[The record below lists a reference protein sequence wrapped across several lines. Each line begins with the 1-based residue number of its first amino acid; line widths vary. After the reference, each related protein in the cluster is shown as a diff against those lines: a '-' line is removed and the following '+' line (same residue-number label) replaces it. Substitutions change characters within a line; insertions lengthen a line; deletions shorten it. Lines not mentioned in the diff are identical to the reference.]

1 MNELQLF
8 NFNGQQVR
16 TILIDEEPYFVG
28 KDVAEVLGYARPGD
42 ALSKIDERDRKT
54 LNYKA
59 FGDLA
64 PSLWKGNDYSN
75 KTIIND
81 SGVYELIFRSEL
93 PQAKEFKRWV
103 TSEVLPAIRKT
114 GSYDK
119 RLSQFANMNLT
130 DQLLMIATEQQKEV
144 QAQNKRIAA
153 IEQEIETT
161 RYLHPAERKELD
173 TTVKSKVY
181 KMIAEDGFREYSS
194 DVSGIYFRFISKVL
208 KTSFGVANRGM
219 ILQKDFQQ
227 AKQMVELLNS
237 TEEVRKK
244 AREKVEETEKN
255 MQVVL
260 EW

>member
-16 TILIDEEPYFVG
+16 TMLIDDEPYFVG
-28 KDVAEVLGYARPGD
+28 NDVAEVLGYNVN
-42 ALSKIDERDRKT
+42 SKPLRKLEEEERKT
-54 LNYKA
+54 LTYKA
-59 FGDLA
+59 CADLV
-64 PSLWKGNDYSN
+64 PSLWSGNDYSN
-75 KTIIND
+75 KTVINE
-81 SGVYELIFRSEL
+81 SGVYSLIFSSEL

-103 TSEVLPAIRKT
+103 TKEVLPSIRKT

-144 QAQNKRIAA
+144 QAQNKRIAV
-153 IEQEIETT
+153 IEEEIETT

-181 KMIAEDGFREYSS
+181 KMIAEDGFRKYSS

-208 KTSFGVANRGM
+208 QTSFGVANRGM

-244 AREKVEETEKN
+244 AREKVEEVEKN
-255 MQVVL
+255 VQVVL

>member
-16 TILIDEEPYFVG
+16 TMLINNEPYFVG
-28 KDVAEVLGYARPGD
+28 KEVAEILGYSNTRD
-42 ALSKIDERDRKT
+42 ALSKHVDGEDKNTVAIHD
-54 LNYKA
+54 
-59 FGDLA
+59 GI
-64 PSLWKGNDYSN
+64 GNPN
-75 KTIIND
+75 KVIINE
-81 SGVYELIFRSEL
+81 SGLYSLILSSKL

-103 TSEVLPAIRKT
+103 TKEVLPAIRKT

-153 IEQEIETT
+153 IEEEIETT

-173 TTVKSKVY
+173 TTIKSKVY

-219 ILQKDFQQ
+219 ILQKDFKQ
-227 AKQMVELLNS
+227 AKEMVELLNS

-244 AREKVEETEKN
+244 AREKVEEVEKN
-255 MQVVL
+255 IQVVL